1 MPSAQTPPILASS
14 SEPLYSPIAAGTSA
28 NADDRHDR
36 SSSTPTNSSRQGGAS
51 EKDKPRLTEQEK
63 KNNHIASE
71 QKRRAA
77 IREGFDR
84 LTQLVPGLEGQGRSE
99 SIVLKKTVDFIHLQ
113 IQERKELIA
122 EIERRGGRNPPEPK
136 QPKMPDDK
144 KEPLISTSPPD
155 ADLPPAYEA
164 TTQTPKRQLP
174 PPPPLPLPV
183 LQSLRSKRVILASQ
197 SPRRRQIISYL
208 GLPNIEIIPSDF
220 AEDLPHTLQPF
231 EYVLATA
238 TQKAQDVYAREIVNE
253 EKGEPALI
261 LAADTV
267 VVETLS
273 GTILE
278 KPRSEAHHIT
288 MLKSLRD
295 ARNHKVYT
303 AIVAMAPLNSARDPG
318 YAIETAIEETNVK
331 FDGEV
336 TDELI
341 LAYVRTREGV
351 DKAGGYGMQGLG
363 SILVEKIDGS
373 ADNVIGLPLKTT
385 LKVIEK
391 VMAKAD
397 DDNRLGSD
405 GEEEEDEED

>member
-1 MPSAQTPPILASS
+1 MPSAQPPHILASS
-14 SEPLYSPIAAGTSA
+14 SEPSYSPIAASGST
-28 NADDRHDR
+28 NAEDRHDR
-36 SSSTPTNSSRQGGAS
+36 SSSTPTNSSRQGGAG
-51 EKDKPRLTEQEK
+51 EREKPRLTEQEK

-84 LTQLVPGLEGQGRSE
+84 LTELVPGLEGQGRSE
-99 SIVLKKTVDFIHLQ
+99 SIVLKKTVDFIHAQL
-113 IQERKELIA
+113 QERKNLIT
-122 EIERRGGRNPPEPK
+122 EIERRGGRTLQGKGIPRS
-136 QPKMPDDK
+136 KMSDK
-144 KEPLISTSPPD
+144 KEPLLSGTNPTDPPPSYEST
-155 ADLPPAYEA
+155 
-164 TTQTPKRQLP
+164 TQQTPKRLP
-174 PPPPLPLPV
+174 PPPPLSLAF
-183 LQSLRSKRVILASQ
+183 LQTLRTKRVILASQ
-197 SPRRRQIISYL
+197 SPRRRQIIAYL
-208 GLPNIEIIPSDF
+208 GLPHIEVVPSNF
-220 AEDLPHTLQPF
+220 AEDLSHDLQPI

-261 LAADTV
+261 LAADTI
-267 VVETLS
+267 VVEPQS
-273 GTILE
+273 GAILE
-278 KPRSEAHHIT
+278 KPRSEAHHIA

-295 ARNHKVYT
+295 ARIHKVFT

-318 YAIETAIEETNVK
+318 YAIETAIEETEVR
-331 FDGEV
+331 FDGGV

-363 SILVEKIDGS
+363 SILVEGIQGS

-391 VMAKAD
+391 VLIKAD
-397 DDNRLGSD
+397 DDERLGSD
-405 GEEEEDEED
+405 GEDEDENEE

>member
-1 MPSAQTPPILASS
+1 MPSAQPPLLASS
-14 SEPLYSPIAAGTSA
+14 SSEPSYSPIAASA
-28 NADDRHDR
+28 STNAEDRHDR
-36 SSSTPTNSSRQGGAS
+36 SSSTPTNSSRQGGAGG

-63 KNNHIASE
+63 KSNHIASE

-84 LTQLVPGLEGQGRSE
+84 LTELVPGLEGQGRSE
-99 SIVLKKTVDFIHLQ
+99 SIVLKKTVDFMHLQ

-122 EIERRGGRNPPEPK
+122 EIERRE
-136 QPKMPDDK
+136 
-144 KEPLISTSPPD
+144 S
-155 ADLPPAYEA
+155 DLPPAYESA
-164 TTQTPKRQLP
+164 MPPKRHLP

-183 LQSLRSKRVILASQ
+183 LANLRTKRMILASS
-197 SPRRRQIISYL
+197 SPRRRQIIAYL

-220 AEDLPHTLQPF
+220 AEDLPHTLSPL

-238 TQKAQDVYAREIVNE
+238 TQKARDVYARETANE

-261 LAADTV
+261 LAADTI
-267 VVETLS
+267 VVETRS
-273 GTILE
+273 GAILE
-278 KPRSEAHHIT
+278 KPRSEAHHLT

-295 ARNHKVYT
+295 AREHKVFT
-303 AIVAMAPLNSARDPG
+303 AIVAMAPLSSARDPG
-318 YAIETAIEETNVK
+318 YAMETAIEETDVK

-363 SILVEKIDGS
+363 SILVERIEGS
-373 ADNVIGLPLKTT
+373 YDNVIGLPLKAT

-391 VMAKAD
+391 VMKMAND
-397 DDNRLGSD
+397 DDGLASD
-405 GEEEEDEED
+405 GEDEDEDEV